1 VIRSIV
7 LASQAVQAAFIEAK
21 NAGAE
26 DVANALRL
34 AQFRLDD
41 ALFAAIPSNTDD
53 GTLPTVAEKGAA
65 A

>member
-1 VIRSIV
+1 MIRSIV

-41 ALFAAIPSNTDD
+41 ALLAAIPSNTD
-53 GTLPTVAEKGAA
+53 GECAVSLRCKEGM
-65 A
+65 